1 MTATT
6 LKKTRIRPSKYC
18 HSVRITMGQA
28 RKEPD
33 PTGEAV
39 PERRACGIG

>member
-18 HSVRITMGQA
+18 RSVRITMGQA
-28 RKEPD
+28 RKDSAPA
-33 PTGEAV
+33 GEAV
-39 PERRACGIG
+39 PEQRARDTD